1 MMTYCACAA
10 RHHPAGKDRRFEQW
24 GSPLEDGSTSA
35 DRTQIAEK
43 FAKIFAVLCLEFVV
57 DVQRV
62 PSKRLSFTIAINERS
77 QCLWT
82 ICRHGD
88 AGLLCAGKAQS
99 MVYLCFRVGLCAGF
113 GLWLSA
119 RRVAVRRSGS
129 CVVSGGSA
137 PVVAGAFGKMTFA
150 PGISNRE
157 TVCSVPIRMIS
168 DKTR

>member
-1 MMTYCACAA
+1 M
-10 RHHPAGKDRRFEQW
+10 GLSL
-24 GSPLEDGSTSA
+24 GGGSTSA

-113 GLWLSA
+113 HLWLSA
-119 RRVAVRRSGS
+119 RRVAVWRGGS
-129 CVVSGGSA
+129 CLVCGGAA
-137 PVVAGAFGKMTFA
+137 PLVAGAYVDVTNPMDE
-150 PGISNRE
+150 ISDRE
-157 TVCSVPIRMIS
+157 TVCGVPIRMIS